1 MITAINAKVKVIF
14 PEQISLT
21 NRVNAKLVNCG
32 PSNLVSQ
39 STAKMT
45 VTQSRYVVISNL
57 FIQNLV
63 SPFSSIEFTI
73 DGVTNP
79 GSIRT
84 TDSFTIII
92 FYTEGE
98 DEVS

>member
-21 NRVNAKLVNCG
+21 DRVNAKLVSCG

-45 VTQSRYVVISNL
+45 VT
-57 FIQNLV
+57 
-63 SPFSSIEFTI
+63 
-73 DGVTNP
+73 
-79 GSIRT
+79 
-84 TDSFTIII
+84 
-92 FYTEGE
+92 
-98 DEVS
+98 